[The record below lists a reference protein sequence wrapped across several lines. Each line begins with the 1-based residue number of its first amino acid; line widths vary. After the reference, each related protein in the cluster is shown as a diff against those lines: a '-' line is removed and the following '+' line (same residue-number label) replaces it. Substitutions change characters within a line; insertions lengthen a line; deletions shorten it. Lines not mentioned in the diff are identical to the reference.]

1 MQEERLPVAK
11 MSLEQLKAFAA
22 NLSPDSLMR
31 RATQQV
37 IAEYEQRSSQERG
50 VRHAMRNAWD

>member
-1 MQEERLPVAK
+1 
-11 MSLEQLKAFAA
+11 MSLEELKVFAE

-37 IAEYEQRSSQERG
+37 IAEYEQRTTQERV
-50 VRHAMRNAWD
+50 VRQAMRNAWD